1 MSSTAQT
8 DFVWYQDRINA
19 IKFEFRRGMFRMG
32 TAVANSARDR
42 APYKTG
48 ALRNSIRVTTLG
60 STDDVYVAAGGS
72 VGGKS
77 VPYARIHELG
87 GYAGRNHSV
96 YIQPKHYLANSL
108 DSVLRGDW
116 TQYFKGVA

>member
-1 MSSTAQT
+1 MTNNTSFSWNTGA
-8 DFVWYQDRINA
+8 VNAIQDR
-19 IKFEFRRGMFRMG
+19 FRQGLVKMG
-32 TAVANSARDR
+32 TAVANQARDT

-60 STDDVYVAAGGS
+60 SRDDVYVAAGGS

-87 GYAGRNHSV
+87 GWTGRNHAV

-108 DSVLRGDW
+108 QNILRTDW
-116 TQYFKGVA
+116 TKYFTGVA